1 MSQNLNR
8 YVFVFQISDTEK
20 PCIRRGSLST
30 LNSVFDP
37 VGYIS
42 PAMISGKS
50 YIENLYTW
58 DVTGMSHFQIAMLK
72 MEKLAKLIAIH
83 QRYQCSENVCTYLYI
98 TSKQCGCPC
107 VL

>member
-20 PCIRRGSLST
+20 PCTRGPLST
-30 LNSVFDP
+30 FNSVFDP

-50 YIENLYTW
+50 YIENLYPW
-58 DVTGMSHFQIAMLK
+58 DVTGMSHFQIAMLNNGK
-72 MEKLAKLIAIH
+72 
-83 QRYQCSENVCTYLYI
+83 VD
-98 TSKQCGCPC
+98 
-107 VL
+107 